1 MFENKEIKKL
11 TFFSILSFLLGLGML
26 FTFHNITYNLYKT
39 NLVENNSYLI
49 EKIVEKHP
57 ELEEEMIKLL
67 TDQKLETEKGRRILE
82 KYGLDK
88 IDSLD
93 FLENMHTLKFNMF
106 FYDLFFVLFYFI
118 CIISVYLLFIKKQ
131 YQKVE
136 EMNQYMVSVLNGD
149 YRFHIRDYEEG
160 AMSRLRSDI
169 YRITTR
175 LKNQK
180 EDVLKDKKNLEDVLS
195 DISHQLKTPLTSMY
209 VINDVLYEDTL
220 KEKEKKELL
229 TKNRKQ
235 LERIEWLVTSLLK
248 ISRIDSGTITL
259 KKEEIKVKEL
269 IEKSLEP
276 ITIALEL
283 KDQEVEI
290 QGKENLTINCDRNWT
305 REALLNILKN
315 AHEHSPEKAK
325 ISISYGT
332 NALYTFIKI
341 TDKGEGIEEKDLKKV
356 FKRFYK
362 GNHNKESIGIGL
374 NMAYTIIEKQNGT
387 IEVDSKKEKG
397 TTFTIKL
404 FKNIY

>member
-1 MFENKEIKKL
+1 
-11 TFFSILSFLLGLGML
+11 
-26 FTFHNITYNLYKT
+26 
-39 NLVENNSYLI
+39 
-49 EKIVEKHP
+49 
-57 ELEEEMIKLL
+57 MIKLL